1 MKEIE
6 SNKAAWG
13 MLSQSHYEHFRKALR
28 ENRHGFSQIIE
39 EELGDISGKTV
50 IHLQCNTGAD
60 TVLLAKKG
68 AIVTGVDIVPGN
80 IFYAKKMAEE
90 LGVKNIGF
98 IESDIMEL
106 KEKHH
111 KKYDMLFTSEGCY
124 AGLPIYINGRK
135 L

>member
-1 MKEIE
+1 
-6 SNKAAWG
+6 
-13 MLSQSHYEHFRKALR
+13 MLSQGHYEHYKKAIQ
-28 ENRHGFSQIIE
+28 EKRHNFSKIIE
-39 EELGDISGKTV
+39 EEL
-50 IHLQCNTGAD
+50 N
-60 TVLLAKKG
+60 
-68 AIVTGVDIVPGN
+68 
-80 IFYAKKMAEE
+80 
-90 LGVKNIGF
+90 VKNIDF